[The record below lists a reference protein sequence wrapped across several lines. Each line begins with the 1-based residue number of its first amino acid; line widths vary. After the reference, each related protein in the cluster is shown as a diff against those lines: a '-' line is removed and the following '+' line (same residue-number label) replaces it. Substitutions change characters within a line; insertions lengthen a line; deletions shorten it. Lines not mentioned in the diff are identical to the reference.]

1 MNGDPKH
8 VQHCAQSILGNVPSL
23 HMHPKNWAG
32 FEPVSIFLMAGA
44 RSEFETGFE
53 QVSGQSS
60 RTTVHTVVVKKFL
73 SAEKHASLFRTLGFF
88 EHNWRRPMLRHKFE
102 VFQVFHSEQK
112 LSPTHSK
119 LVCFICW
126 LFFNDN
132 CLSQVF
138 FDVNLISLTLK
149 LKFGIT
155 NLPPQLKIF
164 TLRCTKN
171 EKLSIQTNG
180 HFKVQT
186 FI

>member
-60 RTTVHTVVVKKFL
+60 RTTVHTVVVKKFF

-88 EHNWRRPMLRHKFE
+88 EHN
-102 VFQVFHSEQK
+102 
-112 LSPTHSK
+112 
-119 LVCFICW
+119 
-126 LFFNDN
+126 
-132 CLSQVF
+132 
-138 FDVNLISLTLK
+138 
-149 LKFGIT
+149 
-155 NLPPQLKIF
+155 
-164 TLRCTKN
+164 
-171 EKLSIQTNG
+171 
-180 HFKVQT
+180 
-186 FI
+186 

>member
-1 MNGDPKH
+1 MSKLRSTTQSQLDEAFNQCWFASLTVLTLNPYSLVDILSMCILLVCGDPKH

-88 EHNWRRPMLRHKFE
+88 EHN
-102 VFQVFHSEQK
+102 
-112 LSPTHSK
+112 
-119 LVCFICW
+119 
-126 LFFNDN
+126 
-132 CLSQVF
+132 
-138 FDVNLISLTLK
+138 
-149 LKFGIT
+149 
-155 NLPPQLKIF
+155 
-164 TLRCTKN
+164 
-171 EKLSIQTNG
+171 
-180 HFKVQT
+180 
-186 FI
+186 